1 MMDTKS
7 KISNPPKAEVKISPS
22 TNKKKKFMAIFYEN
36 GKKKKTTHF
45 GSAGMSDFTKHNDED
60 RKKRYLDR
68 HRVRENWDDYMSAG
82 SLSRYILWNK
92 KTLKS
97 SINDYIKRFNLS
109 LKN

>member
-1 MMDTKS
+1 M
-7 KISNPPKAEVKISPS
+7 EVKISKS
-22 TNKKKKFMAIFYEN
+22 TNPKKKLMAVFYDN

-68 HRVRENWDDYMSAG
+68 HRVRENWNSYMTAG
-82 SLSRYILWNK
+82 SLSRWVLWNK
-92 KTLKS
+92 KTLKA
-97 SINDYIKRFNLS
+97 SIEDYVKRFNLS